1 MRKTK
6 MKNAGKMF
14 LRFGLLSTMN
24 NFRIRFYWTVFHWFW
39 KRSDIREAEVT
50 SPGNQYFLK
59 DLPAVML
66 PDIVVKFAERAA
78 GTVLKL
84 DYYFHMRD

>member
-1 MRKTK
+1 ME
-6 MKNAGKMF
+6 NAGKMF
-14 LRFGLLSTMN
+14 LKFGLLSTVN
-24 NFRIRFYWTVFHWFW
+24 NFLIRFYWTVFHWFW
-39 KRSDIREAEVT
+39 KCSDIREAEVT
-50 SPGNQYFLK
+50 SPSNQYFLK

-84 DYYFHMRD
+84 DNYFHMRD

>member
-1 MRKTK
+1 ME
-6 MKNAGKMF
+6 NAGKMF
-14 LRFGLLSTMN
+14 LKFGLLSTVN
-24 NFRIRFYWTVFHWFW
+24 NFLIRFYWTVFHWFW
-39 KRSDIREAEVT
+39 KCSDIREAEVT
-50 SPGNQYFLK
+50 SPSNQHFLK

-84 DYYFHMRD
+84 DNYFHMSY

>member
-1 MRKTK
+1 ME
-6 MKNAGKMF
+6 NAGKMF
-14 LRFGLLSTMN
+14 LKFGLLSTVN
-24 NFRIRFYWTVFHWFW
+24 NFRKRFYWAVFHWFW

-66 PDIVVKFAERAA
+66 PDIRVKFAERAA
-78 GTVLKL
+78 GTVLIL
-84 DYYFHMRD
+84 DCYLHMRD

>member
-1 MRKTK
+1 ME
-6 MKNAGKMF
+6 NAGKMF
-14 LRFGLLSTMN
+14 LKFGLLSTVN
-24 NFRIRFYWTVFHWFW
+24 NFLIRFYWTVFHWFW
-39 KRSDIREAEVT
+39 KCSDIREAEVT
-50 SPGNQYFLK
+50 SPSNQHFLK

-66 PDIVVKFAERAA
+66 PDIVVKVAERAA